1 LLERAPADPNAA
13 GAASVN
19 FLMLMGTVLGG
30 WMMLCSAL
38 AAADSEVDANFAD
51 AKRKTAKFY
60 CSHILPRAAAYCS
73 AATAGTEDVMGLAEE
88 SF

>member
-1 LLERAPADPNAA
+1 
-13 GAASVN
+13 
-19 FLMLMGTVLGG
+19 MLMGTVLGG

-38 AAADSEVDANFAD
+38 AAADVDANFAD

-60 CSHILPRAAAYCS
+60 CSLILPRAAAYCS
-73 AATAGTEDVMGLAEE
+73 AATAGTEDVMALAEE